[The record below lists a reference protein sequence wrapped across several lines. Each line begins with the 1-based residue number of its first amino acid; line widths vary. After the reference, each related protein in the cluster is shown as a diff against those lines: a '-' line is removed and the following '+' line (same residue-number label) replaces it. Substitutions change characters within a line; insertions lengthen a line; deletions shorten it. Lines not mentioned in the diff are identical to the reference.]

1 MDELLLL
8 LVTGAIAGW
17 AAGRIMRGRGFGV
30 VVNILLGIAG
40 GLLGGSLAAMAGI
53 ESEGWIT
60 DVVIAMTGAVLLL
73 GAVDLIRRVAR

>member
-40 GLLGGSLAAMAGI
+40 GLLGGSLAATAGI
-53 ESEGWIT
+53 ESKGWLT

-73 GAVDLIRRVAR
+73 AAVDLIRRVAR

>member
-8 LVTGAIAGW
+8 LVTGAVAGW

-40 GLLGGSLAAMAGI
+40 GLLGGSLAAFAGI
-53 ESEGWIT
+53 EGEGWLM

-73 GAVDLIRRVAR
+73 AAADLIRRIAR

>member
-40 GLLGGSLAAMAGI
+40 SLLGGSLAGLVGI
-53 ESEGWIT
+53 ESEGWLT
-60 DVVIAMTGAVLLL
+60 DVVIAMAGALLL
-73 GAVDLIRRVAR
+73 LAAVDLIRRIAR